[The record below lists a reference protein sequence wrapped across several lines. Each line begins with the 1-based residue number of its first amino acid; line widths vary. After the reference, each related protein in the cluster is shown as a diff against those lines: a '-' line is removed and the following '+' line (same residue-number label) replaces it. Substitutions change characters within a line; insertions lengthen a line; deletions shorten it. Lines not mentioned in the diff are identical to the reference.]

1 LPRSKRRQKSSSKEE
16 KAKDTSP
23 TVFTAAGL
31 LAFSEEEALIKLEPI
46 HVLALTIGLIA
57 VVLFFSVV

>member
-1 LPRSKRRQKSSSKEE
+1 MPKSRRRTKSSGKEE

-31 LAFSEEEALIKLEPI
+31 LAFSEEEAVIKLKPI
-46 HVLALTIGLIA
+46 HVLISTIALIA
-57 VVLFFSVV
+57 IVLTFSII

>member
-1 LPRSKRRQKSSSKEE
+1 MPRSKRRQKSSSKEE

-31 LAFSEEEALIKLEPI
+31 LAFSEEEAIIKLKPI

>member
-1 LPRSKRRQKSSSKEE
+1 MPRSRRRQKSSSKEE

-31 LAFSEEEALIKLEPI
+31 LAFSEEEAVIKLKPI
-46 HVLALTIGLIA
+46 HVLAMTIGLIA
-57 VVLFFSVV
+57 IVLFFSVI

>member
-1 LPRSKRRQKSSSKEE
+1 MPRSKRRQKSSSKEE